1 MTTSLKDVSSAQMIH
16 SLVEM
21 NCFAQ
26 ECNVYGYMW
35 KDSAGHIKYTTSDD
49 ESVIRRSFE
58 RKVLAH
64 YEMTPIKSW
73 TAREIVKEE
82 TKDDLWMYLK
92 LRLCE
97 ALRLNYDQVYF
108 QTLNELCSLP
118 ADNQAWDIL
127 YPWLQ
132 EIDGYYDEDALQ
144 LFEGAV
150 NYAIITKHL
159 GGEACIR
166 IRKWLQ
172 KTRSQIAH
180 RMQVKDNFER
190 TFVGFAYDTRDKQY
204 AFFYNANQKALFDR
218 QKELE
223 QQGVFHTPLYTKQYW
238 YHNSS
243 ELKDVRTKFQAE
255 MKLLMDN
262 AYFMR
267 INALRNLTHKA
278 LSDHWASCL
287 LEVRDR
293 CSEVAVE
300 GLLYWGYRWNIN
312 R

>member
-1 MTTSLKDVSSAQMIH
+1 M
-16 SLVEM
+16 
-21 NCFAQ
+21 
-26 ECNVYGYMW
+26 
-35 KDSAGHIKYTTSDD
+35 
-49 ESVIRRSFE
+49 
-58 RKVLAH
+58 
-64 YEMTPIKSW
+64 
-73 TAREIVKEE
+73 
-82 TKDDLWMYLK
+82 
-92 LRLCE
+92 
-97 ALRLNYDQVYF
+97 YF
-108 QTLNELCSLP
+108 QTLDELCSLP

-132 EIDGYYDEDALQ
+132 EIDGYYEEDALQ

-223 QQGVFHTPLYTKQYW
+223 QQGIFHTPLYTKQYW

-243 ELKDVRTKFQAE
+243 ELKDVRSKFQAE
-255 MKLLMDN
+255 MKLLMDD